1 MFEQIQGFCDDYA
14 KRVIRNY
21 KTDFYL
27 RMSGNRRYLVSKEEF
42 LTIIHKNLRDNGA
55 ICCWRIQ
62 KTELNRQY
70 QNKVSGI

>member
-27 RMSGNRRYLVSKEEF
+27 RMSGNRRYLVTKE
-42 LTIIHKNLRDNGA
+42 
-55 ICCWRIQ
+55 
-62 KTELNRQY
+62 
-70 QNKVSGI
+70 